1 MSDGVIRYGGHA
13 TCGRRHHP
21 NSTPHRRGRSRSR
34 RWTALT
40 SGSLI
45 TALALLGAL
54 PWRQMPA
61 QTRPLRVAATPQVR
75 IASSENPE
83 PLIEVLT
90 GATRLPNSQM
100 VVGNRGAYALRLYD
114 STGRV
119 IRRTAGKGAGP
130 GAVQSLG
137 FLHRCGDTI
146 STRPLIG
153 ERAPAFTTRLVFHR
167 AVRFTELPYRAACKA
182 PPATRVAR
190 VASEGLLWVQ
200 AVPVVA
206 SPTMRWPVFA
216 PSGAAAARVS
226 LTTALTV
233 HEIGRTF
240 LLGERT
246 DADTG
251 LARNVLD
258 ALSR

>member
-1 MSDGVIRYGGHA
+1 
-13 TCGRRHHP
+13 
-21 NSTPHRRGRSRSR
+21 
-34 RWTALT
+34 
-40 SGSLI
+40 
-45 TALALLGAL
+45 
-54 PWRQMPA
+54 MPA